1 MAIHFGTLVRDSLK
15 VIDITMLFSLYNPDL
30 QRTIGRDYWGTA
42 VNLLLL
48 GFILVYASM
57 LVEHYLEKHEGRSVW
72 FGVVFYGVIF
82 LLIAAVIYFKLLG

>member
-1 MAIHFGTLVRDSLK
+1 MSKPVTESGCSCCRRS
-15 VIDITMLFSLYNPDL
+15 
-30 QRTIGRDYWGTA
+30 RTA